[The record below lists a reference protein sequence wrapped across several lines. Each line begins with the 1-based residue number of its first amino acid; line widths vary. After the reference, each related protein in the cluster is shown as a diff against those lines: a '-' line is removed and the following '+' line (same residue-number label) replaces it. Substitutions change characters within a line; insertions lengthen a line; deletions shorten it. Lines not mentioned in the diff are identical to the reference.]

1 MSITGAHH
9 QLWALRRWDPAP
21 YWTENISPLS
31 QALQWQHTNEAT
43 SVVTAAD
50 VIMKK
55 IKVSYLVLVLQPA
68 SCCSWTRAANCCRSA
83 TSLPWACLMKGCS
96 RRWVTDGRASKSF
109 IRHLNTHT
117 HKNKKQ
123 RKLSHTSNGRSL
135 FKSEWI
141 QTANHL
147 SIVDLSGSV
156 LTPAG
161 DSLQVSLKVWVTN
174 LPCSIW
180 VPHGH
185 YHHGPESKQAL
196 LWHSTREV
204 LSVMCS
210 VCQ

>member
-50 VIMKK
+50 VIMKKK

-117 HKNKKQ
+117 QKQ
-123 RKLSHTSNGRSL
+123 KTEETFTHFKRTKPLQIRVNSNSQSPEHCGFVWISSDTSRGL
-135 FKSEWI
+135 V
-141 QTANHL
+141 A
-147 SIVDLSGSV
+147 SV
-156 LTPAG
+156 LK
-161 DSLQVSLKVWVTN
+161 SL
-174 LPCSIW
+174 
-180 VPHGH
+180 GH
-185 YHHGPESKQAL
+185 
-196 LWHSTREV
+196 
-204 LSVMCS
+204 
-210 VCQ
+210 

>member
-1 MSITGAHH
+1 MRPCPLLDRKHITAQSSSPMTAHKWSNQRCH
-9 QLWALRRWDPAP
+9 CSRCNNEKKKSRFLTWFWFC
-21 YWTENISPLS
+21 SPLLAAPGRERLTAVGVLHLCRGPAWWRDAPGGGS
-31 QALQWQHTNEAT
+31 QM
-43 SVVTAAD
+43 D
-50 VIMKK
+50 VPRNPL
-55 IKVSYLVLVLQPA
+55 SDTL
-68 SCCSWTRAANCCRSA
+68 
-83 TSLPWACLMKGCS
+83 
-96 RRWVTDGRASKSF
+96 
-109 IRHLNTHT
+109 THT

-123 RKLSHTSNGRSL
+123 RKLWHTSNGRSL